1 MVLGFIAWV
10 KALGI
15 VCLPFIKIAALWF
28 SYQLGIGYVAWA
40 TARFYSTH
48 CAGPGLNG
56 FITSLFT
63 MGSPICISA
72 WISHAAFVVIY
83 VTAFVA
89 AVVFGVMWVW
99 KRLTNDKTI
108 KNNQKSDEWFKEA
121 SKYLNTYYG
130 QLAFSEVYPK
140 ESFSLGELPKISEK
154 YKKEFN
160 KNNLIKIIL
169 LLNELDKTKHAKD
182 FLKHLANLDIK
193 NGRLQIG
200 LAIHTIWW
208 PIGGT
213 KLCLHSS
220 HLVFWCSRRQR
231 ADGRPWPAAAGRRWL
246 AAAWLA
252 G

>member
-108 KNNQKSDEWFKEA
+108 KNLHDE
-121 SKYLNTYYG
+121 
-130 QLAFSEVYPK
+130 
-140 ESFSLGELPKISEK
+140 I
-154 YKKEFN
+154 
-160 KNNLIKIIL
+160 NNLRIK
-169 LLNELDKTKHAKD
+169 LNNNLTKDDMNSVEITKDNKDNKDNKDKNKTSN
-182 FLKHLANLDIK
+182 F
-193 NGRLQIG
+193 
-200 LAIHTIWW
+200 HTRV
-208 PIGGT
+208 PEN
-213 KLCLHSS
+213 
-220 HLVFWCSRRQR
+220 
-231 ADGRPWPAAAGRRWL
+231 
-246 AAAWLA
+246 AW
-252 G
+252 